1 MLEDNLPEVKDVS
14 RAVVI
19 LLLRGYDDVGSTVNE
34 VFRRYNQSLQANG
47 SKLILAGVSPALK
60 GQLNRTG
67 LLSQIGEEN
76 IFLASESIGESGN
89 VALRVAREWLAA
101 TSENQEQ

>member
-1 MLEDNLPEVKDVS
+1 
-14 RAVVI
+14 VVI
-19 LLLRGYDDVGSTVNE
+19 LLLRGFDDVGSTVNE
-34 VFRRYNQSLQANG
+34 VFRRYNQSLKANG

-76 IFLASESIGESGN
+76 IFLASETLGESGN
-89 VALRVAREWLAA
+89 AALRVAREWLAA